1 MEMNEHTTGLDAP
14 YSKVARRE
22 IAVVGGGIVGVSAAY
37 AAAMRGRGRVRVSLY
52 EASEVGHSRA
62 ASADVN
68 RVFRFLSGPDSIL
81 TVWSA
86 EARDMWRALGRR
98 SGSPVLHQTGVVL
111 LVERGDG
118 EQSTGGH
125 VYPYDS
131 AAAWLTDALR
141 CMDEH
146 QAPYRRM
153 GSAELAESYP
163 QFERE
168 AIEEA
173 VLDPQAGFIE
183 ASKALS
189 ATLDMCIKAGVQY
202 HPGVEITS
210 VEPVDGGCRLVAA
223 DGREMQADAVVV
235 AVNGWTEGLLPQ
247 LKGVLT
253 LTEQPLIY
261 LRPPEDASAL
271 VQGRLPVFISLTSD
285 CYGFP
290 ILNGEMKIADDT
302 AFRTINHPDER
313 QEPSREYLDKVVSTV
328 GRFLPAVAG
337 AEVERTHV
345 CFYDRS
351 KDGRFILDA
360 LDPEAR
366 IIYGCGMSGR
376 AFKFGPVLG
385 ERLARFAVSGERP
398 ADLEEFRAR

>member
-1 MEMNEHTTGLDAP
+1 MTHGTSVGLDKP
-14 YSKVARRE
+14 FDLVERRE

-37 AAAMRGRGRVRVSLY
+37 AAAVRGQGRVRVSLY
-52 EASEVGHSRA
+52 EASEVGHTGA

-68 RVFRFLSGPDSIL
+68 RVFRFLSGPDSTL

-98 SGSPVLHQTGVVL
+98 LGSPVLHQTGVVQ

-118 EQSTGGH
+118 EQTTGGH

-131 AAAWLTDALR
+131 AAAWLEDALR

-153 GSAELAESYP
+153 GPAELAECYP
-163 QFERE
+163 QFRRE
-168 AIEEA
+168 AIKEA
-173 VLDPQAGFIE
+173 VLDPQAGFVE
-183 ASKALS
+183 ASKALT
-189 ATLDMCIKAGVQY
+189 ATLDLCLKAGVQY

-210 VEPVDGGCRLVAA
+210 VEAVDGECRLVAA
-223 DGREMQADAVVV
+223 DGREMRADAAVVT
-235 AVNGWTEGLLPQ
+235 VNGWTEKLLPQ
-247 LKGVLT
+247 LKGMLT

-271 VQGRLPVFISLTSD
+271 VQGQLPVFISLTSD

-290 ILNGEMKIADDT
+290 ILDGEMKIADDT
-302 AFRTINHPDER
+302 AFRTIDHPDER
-313 QEPSREYLDKVVSTV
+313 QEPPREHLERVVSTV
-328 GRFLPAVAG
+328 GNFLPSVAG
-337 AEVERTHV
+337 AAVERTHV

-360 LDPEAR
+360 LDSEAR

-385 ERLARFAVSGERP
+385 ERLARFAVEGERP
-398 ADLEEFRAR
+398 EDIEEFRLR

>member
-1 MEMNEHTTGLDAP
+1 MSEQPTRLDAP
-14 YSKVARRE
+14 YSKVERRE

-37 AAAMRGRGRVRVSLY
+37 AAAVRGQGRVRVSLY
-52 EASEVGHSRA
+52 EASEVGHTGA

-98 SGSPVLHQTGVVL
+98 LGSPVLHQTGVVL

-118 EQSTGGH
+118 EQTTGGH

-153 GSAELAESYP
+153 GPAELAESYP
-163 QFERE
+163 QFRSQV
-168 AIEEA
+168 IQEA
-173 VLDPQAGFIE
+173 VLDPQAGFVE

-189 ATLDMCIKAGVQY
+189 ATLDLCIKAGVQY
-202 HPGVEITS
+202 HPGVEITA

-223 DGREMQADAVVV
+223 DGREMRADAAVVT
-235 AVNGWTEGLLPQ
+235 VNGWTEGILPELQ
-247 LKGVLT
+247 GTLT

-261 LRPPEDASAL
+261 LRPPEDASPL
-271 VQGRLPVFISLTSD
+271 VQGQLPVFISLTSD

-290 ILNGEMKIADDT
+290 ILDGEMKIADDT
-302 AFRTINHPDER
+302 AFRAINHPNER
-313 QEPSREYLDKVVSTV
+313 QEPPREYLERVVSTV
-328 GRFLPAVAG
+328 GRFLPALAEAKVA
-337 AEVERTHV
+337 RTHV

-385 ERLARFAVSGERP
+385 ERLVRFAVEGERP
-398 ADLEEFRAR
+398 KDIEEFRAR

>member
-1 MEMNEHTTGLDAP
+1 MVMSGQTTRLDAP
-14 YSKVARRE
+14 YSKVERRE

-37 AAAMRGRGRVRVSLY
+37 AAAMRGQGRVRVSLY
-52 EASEVGHSRA
+52 EASEVGHTGA
-62 ASADVN
+62 ASADLN
-68 RVFRFLSGPDSIL
+68 RVFRFLNGPDPLL
-81 TVWSA
+81 TVWAA
-86 EARDMWRALGRR
+86 EARDMWQALGRR
-98 SGSPVLHQTGVVL
+98 WGRPMLHQTGVVF

-118 EQSTGGH
+118 VQTTGGH
-125 VYPYDS
+125 VWPYDS
-131 AAAWLTDALR
+131 AAAWLEDALR
-141 CMDEH
+141 CLDEH

-153 GSAELAESYP
+153 GPAELAESYP
-163 QFERE
+163 QFQSE

-173 VLDPQAGFIE
+173 VLDPQAGFVE

-223 DGREMQADAVVV
+223 DGRDMRADAAVVT
-235 AVNGWTEGLLPQ
+235 VNGWTERLLPQ

-302 AFRTINHPDER
+302 AFRAINHPDER
-313 QEPSREYLDKVVSTV
+313 QEPPREYLERVISTV

-337 AEVERTHV
+337 TEVERTHV

-360 LDPEAR
+360 LDKEAR